1 MNYNIEL
8 LDLVSKLS
16 PIQQQLKFA
25 KEHDGSIVLVA
36 QEVTK
41 KVVYRLSC
49 PWEYFEFPGTAVRF
63 FDYKK
68 FKSFFD
74 IFNNPDKDV
83 ELNEVPVL
91 DTLLTNDGEVHDI
104 IIKSS
109 KSKQQFTYRTAA
121 DGMIDEPKFSNVDM
135 RSPATSLNFSKAQ
148 IDHLQKM
155 IGLIQERNE
164 KSGIKFIGK
173 DNKLII
179 SFVCLAT
186 SNSYKI
192 EYDLPVP
199 VTEEFTFNT
208 DKEGLLLLPSA
219 EYKMV
224 IDPRGLI
231 NFHMMRD
238 DEIKLDLYVSKQRIQ
253 SAGRV

>member
-25 KEHDGSIVLVA
+25 KEQDCSIVLVA

-41 KVVYRLSC
+41 KIVYRLSC
-49 PWEYFEFPGTAVRF
+49 PWEYFEFPGKAVRF
-63 FDYKK
+63 FEYKK

-74 IFNNPDKDV
+74 IFNNPDKNV

-91 DTLLTNDGEVHDI
+91 DTSLTDEGEVHDI

-109 KSKQQFTYRTAA
+109 KSNQQFTYRTAA
-121 DGMIDEPKFSNVDM
+121 DGMIDEPKFSNVDLQN
-135 RSPATSLNFSKAQ
+135 PATSLAFTKAQ

-155 IGLIQERNE
+155 IGLIQERTE
-164 KSGIKFIGK
+164 KSGIKFTGK
-173 DNKLII
+173 GNKLII

-199 VTEEFTFNT
+199 VTQDFMFTT
-208 DKEGLLLLPSA
+208 DKEGILLLPSA

-231 NFHMMRD
+231 NFHMIRD
-238 DEIKLDLYVSKQRIQ
+238 DQIKLDLYVSKQRVQ
-253 SAGRV
+253 AAGRV